1 MAGFMGNAR
10 GRLFAVVDEPAKAD
24 DVVGALVTA
33 GIDRS
38 RVEVLTGAPAADAFD
53 GTGARHGPL
62 SRLLRTVQF
71 TLMDQMPDFAWYEA
85 AARGGRAI
93 IAVRSSNEAET
104 RRAVDVLR
112 AHGAHFINYF
122 GRFSTEEF
130 DRWRGPEP
138 DLPGYMRR

>member
-1 MAGFMGNAR
+1 MGGFLGNAR
-10 GRLFAVVDEPAKAD
+10 GRLFAVVDERAEAD
-24 DVVGALVTA
+24 EAVAALVA
-33 GIDRS
+33 GGIDRS
-38 RVEVLTGAPAADAFD
+38 RIEVLTGTPAADAFD

-85 AARGGRAI
+85 AARDGRAI
-93 IAVRSSNEAET
+93 VAVRSTNEAET

-112 AHGAHFINYF
+112 HHGAHFINYF